1 MNTLELKPGDKIG
14 VFFYDDRR
22 GTKAKIE
29 EIEQVSPTGVVTL
42 TSGTRYN
49 QQGKEVGALGD
60 PTYLCT
66 IEKAQML
73 IDKAWES
80 KQQKLTEYNEYL
92 ASPEG
97 KRANAASEALKALIQ
112 TLNQHGWWSDE
123 DGHMDV
129 LESEIKLLL
138 DRYLSEHNP
147 V

>member
-29 EIEQVSPTGVVTL
+29 EIERVSPSGVVTL
-42 TSGTRYN
+42 VSGTRYN
-49 QQGKEVGALGD
+49 RQGKEVGALSN

-66 IEKAQML
+66 IEKAQLL
-73 IDKAWES
+73 IDKVNSS
-80 KQQKLTEYNEYL
+80 KQQKLNVYNAYL

-97 KRANAASEALKALIQ
+97 KRTNVASEAVKALIQ
-112 TLNQHGWWSDE
+112 VLNQHGWWSDE

-138 DRYLSEHNP
+138 EKYLSKRDP
-147 V
+147 I